1 MAIVNNGTRLLIPT
15 RQVPVG
21 ITIPAVTTFD
31 DIQYR
36 RTLELT
42 VLKSDVESTTQAA
55 TMDKIV
61 TEPVVGIT
69 PQVTAIITEDFIGTE
84 DVSFWADIVSL
95 TSTNT
100 PDGGTDPWLTDV
112 APSYVMNVVIYVK
125 SN

>member
-1 MAIVNNGTRLLIPT
+1 
-15 RQVPVG
+15 
-21 ITIPAVTTFD
+21 
-31 DIQYR
+31 
-36 RTLELT
+36 
-42 VLKSDVESTTQAA
+42 
-55 TMDKIV
+55 MDNIV